1 MEDIRLGEV
10 ESKFAELIWNSEPVS
25 SGELVKLCQKELE
38 WKKSTTYTVLRKL
51 CDRGIFKNE
60 DGVVTSLISKDRFNA
75 IQSEKFVEESF
86 DGSLPNFIAAFTSMK
101 KLSSDDIDK
110 IKAMI
115 DGYGEK

>member
-1 MEDIRLGEV
+1 MENIRLGEV
-10 ESKFAELIWNSEPVS
+10 EARFAELIWNNEPIS
-25 SGELVKLCQKELE
+25 SGELVKLCLKELE

-101 KLSSDDIDK
+101 KLSDEDIDK
-110 IKAMI
+110 IREMI
-115 DGYGEK
+115 DNYGE

>member
-1 MEDIRLGEV
+1 MENIRLGEV
-10 ESKFAELIWNSEPVS
+10 EARFAELIWESEPIS
-25 SGELVKLCQKELE
+25 SRELVKLCQKELE

-60 DGVVTSLISKDRFNA
+60 DGVVTSLISRDRFNA

-101 KLSSDDIDK
+101 KLSQEDIDK

-115 DGYGEK
+115 DGYGE

>member
-1 MEDIRLGEV
+1 MEDMRLGTV
-10 ESKFAELIWNSEPVS
+10 ESRFADLIWDNEPIS

-60 DGVVTSLISKDRFNA
+60 NGEVTSLISKEKFNA
-75 IQSEKFVEESF
+75 IQSEKFVDESF

-101 KLSSDDIDK
+101 KLSQEDIDA
-110 IKAMI
+110 IKTMI
-115 DGYGEK
+115 DSYGEK

>member
-1 MEDIRLGEV
+1 MENIRLGEV
-10 ESKFAELIWNSEPVS
+10 ETRFAELIWENEPIA
-25 SGELVKLCQKELE
+25 SGELVKLCQKELD

-60 DGVVTSLISKDRFNA
+60 DGVVSSLISKDRFNA
-75 IQSEKFVEESF
+75 IQSEKIIEDSF

-101 KLSSDDIDK
+101 KLSQEDIDA

-115 DGYGEK
+115 DNYGE

>member
-10 ESKFAELIWNSEPVS
+10 ESRFAELIWENEPIA

-60 DGVVTSLISKDRFNA
+60 GGVVSSVISKERFNA

-101 KLSSDDIDK
+101 KLSDEDIKK
-110 IKAMI
+110 IREMI
-115 DGYGEK
+115 DSYGE

>member
-10 ESKFAELIWNSEPVS
+10 ESKFADLIWENEPIA

-51 CDRGIFKNE
+51 CDRGIFQNE
-60 DGVVTSLISKDRFNA
+60 GGEVTSLISKERFNA

-86 DGSLPNFIAAFTSMK
+86 EGSLPNFIAAFTSMK
-101 KLSSDDIDK
+101 KLSQEEIAA

-115 DGYGEK
+115 DSYGE

>member
-1 MEDIRLGEV
+1 MSDYQMGVIETQFADIIWDNEPM
-10 ESKFAELIWNSEPVS
+10 SSAELVRRSE
-25 SGELVKLCQKELE
+25 EKLN

-60 DGVVTSLISKDRFNA
+60 YGVVRSLISKDKFNA

-101 KLSSDDIDK
+101 KLSQEDIDA
-110 IKAMI
+110 IKTMI
-115 DGYGEK
+115 DNYGEK

>member
-1 MEDIRLGEV
+1 MEEMRLGTV
-10 ESKFAELIWNSEPVS
+10 ESRFAELIWKNEPIA
-25 SGELVKLCQKELE
+25 SGELVQLCKKELE

-60 DGVVTSLISKDRFNA
+60 YGVVTSLISKDKFNA

-101 KLSSDDIDK
+101 KLSDEDIEK
-110 IKAMI
+110 IREMI
-115 DGYGEK
+115 ENYGE